1 MPPLEASYAVP
12 HYGVTFTGTGSDVL
26 VVGNPQPTLDP
37 DFAQPYRIVC
47 TGTKDV
53 VLEDDIFAHLLEF
66 IGHGLRERGVD
77 EDHAAFLGISQRNA
91 SFICLGVTSKS

>member
-26 VVGNPQPTLDP
+26 LVGNAQPTLDP

-47 TGTKDV
+47 TGTKDI
-53 VLEDDIFAHLLEF
+53 VLEDDVSAHLLEF
-66 IGHGLRERGVD
+66 VSYSLGDRGVD
-77 EDHAAFLGISQRNA
+77 EYHATCLGISQRSA
-91 SFICLGVTSKS
+91 SSICLDVTSKS